1 MVGEVYEPFVSIIIP
16 TKRISYLVEEAVSHI
31 LKVDYKSYEILVLP
45 DEESA
50 EVYRNTKIIATGP
63 VGPAEKRDL
72 AFEHSEGEIL
82 AFLDD
87 DAYPRE
93 DWLREAVKHFKD
105 PEVAAVGGPAVTPQT
120 DGLLQKASG
129 AIFASR
135 ICSGNYT
142 YRYVPKEMQE
152 VDDFPSVNLL
162 IRKNVFEEVGGFNT
176 NYWPGED
183 TKICLDITKKLN
195 KKIIYDPDVFVWH
208 HRRSLLMPHLR
219 QTARY
224 ALHRG
229 YFVKAFPETSRRFGY
244 FVPSLFV
251 LGLSAGVLLSFVSSA
266 VMCAYLGLMGL
277 YAVLLCITGF
287 SAAWFNKSPSIG
299 VLVIPGIFLTHV
311 TYGLYFLKGLMVKE
325 IYK

>member
-16 TKRISYLVEEAVSHI
+16 TKQISYFVEEAVSHI
-31 LKVDYKSYEILVLP
+31 LKMDYKNYEILVLP
-45 DEESA
+45 DEESG
-50 EVYRNTKIIATGP
+50 EVYRSTKVVATGP

-72 AFEHSEGEIL
+72 ALAYSKGDIL

-105 PEVAAVGGPAVTPQT
+105 PEVAAVGGPAVTPET
-120 DGLLQKASG
+120 NGLLQKVSG
-129 AIFASR
+129 AIFSSR

-142 YRYVPKEMQE
+142 YRYVPRKMQE
-152 VDDFPSVNLL
+152 VDDLPSVNLL
-162 IRKNVFEEVGGFNT
+162 IRRDVFEEVGGFDT
-176 NYWPGED
+176 DYWPGED

-229 YFVKAFPETSRRFGY
+229 YFVKTFPETSRRLGY

-251 LGLSAGVLLSFVSSA
+251 LGLFAGIFLSFVSDA
-266 VMCAYLGLMGL
+266 VMYAYLGVMVF
-277 YAVLLCITGF
+277 YAALLCITGF
-287 SAAWFNKSPSIG
+287 SAAWFNKSPFVGI
-299 VLVIPGIFLTHV
+299 LVVPGIFLTHV
-311 TYGLYFLKGLMVKE
+311 TYGLYFLKGLIVKE
-325 IYK
+325 VGK